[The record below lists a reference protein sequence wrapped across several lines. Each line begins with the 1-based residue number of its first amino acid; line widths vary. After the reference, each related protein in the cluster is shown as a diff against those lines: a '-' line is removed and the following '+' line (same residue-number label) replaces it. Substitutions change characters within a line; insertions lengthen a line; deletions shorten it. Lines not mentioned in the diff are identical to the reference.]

1 MAGPRAHAR
10 LGLQGPAHRQG
21 SIGSSWRQ
29 EPGECVQTTT
39 PQFVLLC
46 QWLIQAIEEVPE
58 ERRPEAREAILDS
71 LMKRLMREGLVF
83 DRGFAGHLLDQL
95 QADPDAA
102 TSGGLN
108 TARLEE
114 LKERVK
120 QQDYFSEAVLQTMGE
135 RLLWVLG
142 PS

>member
-1 MAGPRAHAR
+1 M
-10 LGLQGPAHRQG
+10 
-21 SIGSSWRQ
+21 
-29 EPGECVQTTT
+29 QTTT

-95 QADPDAA
+95 QADPDAS